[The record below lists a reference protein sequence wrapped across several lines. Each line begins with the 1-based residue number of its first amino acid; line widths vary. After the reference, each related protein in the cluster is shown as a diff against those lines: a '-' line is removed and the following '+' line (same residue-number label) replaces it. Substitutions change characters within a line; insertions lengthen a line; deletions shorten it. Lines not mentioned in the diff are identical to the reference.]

1 MTRPD
6 EATIAAF
13 VDGEL
18 APKRAK
24 EIENLAR
31 VDAGLADRIEAH
43 RAVKREL
50 STALAGALQEKVPA
64 RLLRTIDPDGRREY
78 GPEPGSDAR
87 IVDLAEFRAR
97 RRGAG
102 VTAWPAAAALAACVA
117 LGVFLGAG
125 ERLVFS
131 SAPLSSQDG
140 RLVAGG
146 ALAEALEHRL
156 AAEPPTSRQAVRV
169 GLSLKTPGGLYC
181 RTFTLR
187 GRTATAGLACREKKV
202 WEVRM
207 AMAVP
212 PATRQPEYQTAATE
226 VPGPILTLVEQMS
239 GGTLLDAQQERGA
252 RAQGW
257 R

>member
-18 APKRAK
+18 PPKRAK

-31 VDAGLADRIEAH
+31 ADARLAARIAAH
-43 RAVKREL
+43 RALKRGL
-50 STALAGALQEKVPA
+50 SNAFSGALEEKVPA
-64 RLLRTIDPDGRREY
+64 RLLRTIDSAGRRES

-102 VTAWPAAAALAACVA
+102 PLTWPAAAALAACVA

-131 SAPLSSQDG
+131 AVPVSSQDG
-140 RLVAGG
+140 RMVAGG

-156 AAEPPTSRQAVRV
+156 ASEPPTGRQAVRV

-181 RTFTLR
+181 RTFTLQ

-212 PATRQPEYQTAATE
+212 PAARQPEYQTAATE
-226 VPGPILTLVEQMS
+226 VPSPILSLVDQMS
-239 GGTLLDAQQERGA
+239 GGTLLDAQQERAA
-252 RAQGW
+252 RAKGW